1 MIKSRMY
8 LVSSEFMLIVLHL
21 ANLFSVQIL
30 GFTASLE
37 LGLQMRE
44 MNATVLKFKILGI
57 EQFTNVH
64 TEYCPA

>member
-37 LGLQMRE
+37 LGLQMIE
-44 MNATVLKFKILGI
+44 MNATVLKLKILGI
-57 EQFTNVH
+57 E
-64 TEYCPA
+64 